1 MTPWKGPATTL
12 AVLLALLQFGPSG
25 ERCEVLETNV
35 PPPPPPLDG
44 STSLRIR
51 PDAPGSPDTAAADPF
66 ALSVA
71 TARVRTGADRPR
83 ATGPAPGRPW
93 RVTGLVGRR
102 AAVLVGPDGGSV
114 VVSVGQTLDSARV
127 VGISSAGVEM
137 EDRGG
142 RFLLK
147 VR

>member
-1 MTPWKGPATTL
+1 MIPWKGPATTL
-12 AVLLALLQFGPSG
+12 AVLFAFLQLGPSG
-25 ERCEVLETNV
+25 DGCEVLERSA
-35 PPPPPPLDG
+35 PPPPPPVEG
-44 STSLRIR
+44 STGWRVQ
-51 PDAPGSPDTAAADPF
+51 AAASGPSDPAPDPF

-71 TARVRTGADRPR
+71 PVAVNAGADRPR
-83 ATGPAPGRPW
+83 VTGPAPARPW

-102 AAVLVGPDGGSV
+102 AAVLVRSDGSSV
-114 VVSVGQTLDSARV
+114 VVSVGQELDSARV
-127 VGISSAGVEM
+127 VGISSAGVEL